1 MLFFIANITSNND
14 VFLHKN
20 SINIQRL
27 LVYIETSTQ
36 ICQVINVNIDF
47 FYKIIPKNIQDLTIY
62 MQNFIHVNTLIQ
74 NTDFSYTIIQ

>member
-27 LVYIETSTQ
+27 TVYMDTLTQ
-36 ICQVINVNIDF
+36 IYQVINVNIHI
-47 FYKIIPKNIQDLTIY
+47 FYI
-62 MQNFIHVNTLIQ
+62 
-74 NTDFSYTIIQ
+74 IIQKIYARFNDIHAKVYLHTNFNIKH

>member
-27 LVYIETSTQ
+27 LVYIETLTQ

-47 FYKIIPKNIQDLTIY
+47 FYTIIPKKYTRSND
-62 MQNFIHVNTLIQ
+62 IHAKFYSRKHFNTKH
-74 NTDFSYTIIQ
+74 

>member
-27 LVYIETSTQ
+27 TVYMDTLTQ
-36 ICQVINVNIDF
+36 IYQVINVNIHIF
-47 FYKIIPKNIQDLTIY
+47 
-62 MQNFIHVNTLIQ
+62 
-74 NTDFSYTIIQ
+74 YTIIQKIYTRFNDIHAKFLFTYKF

>member
-27 LVYIETSTQ
+27 TVYMDTLTQ
-36 ICQVINVNIDF
+36 IYQVINVNIHIF
-47 FYKIIPKNIQDLTIY
+47 
-62 MQNFIHVNTLIQ
+62 
-74 NTDFSYTIIQ
+74 YTIIQKIYTRFNDIHAKFYLHTNFNIKH

>member
-27 LVYIETSTQ
+27 TVYMDTLTQ
-36 ICQVINVNIDF
+36 IYQVINVNIHIF
-47 FYKIIPKNIQDLTIY
+47 
-62 MQNFIHVNTLIQ
+62 
-74 NTDFSYTIIQ
+74 YTIIQKIYTTFNDIHAKFYLHTNFNIKH